1 MTTIREKKTWGMNG
15 FDLNQF
21 RKQIFKFILLKRFGI
36 QKNESNFQQPPD
48 PFPCIQKGKEKRY
61 QKTLEQGDNA
71 SEVSYIRCV
80 RKRKISEKGH
90 HTLSNSSLILRK
102 KNNL

>member
-1 MTTIREKKTWGMNG
+1 MNG

-102 KNNL
+102 KNTL